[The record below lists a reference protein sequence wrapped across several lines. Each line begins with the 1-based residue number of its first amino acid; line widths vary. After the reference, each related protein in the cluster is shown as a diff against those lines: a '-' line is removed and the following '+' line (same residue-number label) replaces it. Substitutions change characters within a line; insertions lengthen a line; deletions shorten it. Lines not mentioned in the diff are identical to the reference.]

1 MTSNLFPL
9 PYWAPALRRV
19 PIPLQV
25 LNEAYLRGKR
35 ARMTVTASILPPP
48 ERGRAGVGVKHAA
61 NRNENP
67 HPAR

>member
-1 MTSNLFPL
+1 MTNNLFPL

-35 ARMTVTASILPPP
+35 AGGWPLFETRPLLTKSARHTL
-48 ERGRAGVGVKHAA
+48 
-61 NRNENP
+61 
-67 HPAR
+67 HPSP